1 MTTAEKEVAQPPL
14 RTEIVAGIT
23 TFFTMAYIVI
33 LNPAILAAE
42 GTGMPFAPVMTAT
55 VLLAASM
62 TLMMGLYAKL
72 PYAVAP
78 GMGINAI
85 FAFGLVIGKKI
96 PWPVALGIVFWAGVL
111 FVVVSATNLRVGIAR
126 AIPKNIR
133 NATAVGIGVF
143 LSFIGLKGAGVI
155 AADPLTFVRPGRLD
169 LRSVLAVFGIFFAAA
184 LLRRKSPFAF
194 LATIAVIT
202 LVSLPLGLAKM
213 PAHVFAIPDI
223 TLLGK
228 LDVMGALKLS
238 LAPAIVAI
246 LFTDLFDSLSTFI
259 GVSQAAKLV
268 DKDGEPLRLKEGL
281 LVDAFATLGAALLG
295 TSSGTAFIESTA
307 GVEVGGRTGRT
318 SVVTALCFLPCLVI
332 GPLVEVVPPHATAP
346 VLVVVGAL
354 MFRNVKTLALESLE
368 DAVPAFLTVLLIPLT
383 FSITQGILWGFI
395 AHCVSYALAGR
406 TAEVRPGTWG
416 LGAVSVGL
424 LLLERFQ

>member
-1 MTTAEKEVAQPPL
+1 VSAATEKTPSL
-14 RTEIVAGIT
+14 RTEVVAGIT

-33 LNPAILAAE
+33 LNPAILAAD
-42 GTGMPFAPVMTAT
+42 GTGMPFGAVMTAT

-62 TLMMGLYAKL
+62 TLAMGLYAKL

-96 PWPVALGIVFWAGVL
+96 PWPTALGIVFWAGVL

-143 LSFIGLKGAGVI
+143 LAFIGLKGAGVI

-169 LRSVLAVFGIFFAAA
+169 LRSVLAVSGIFVAAA

-194 LATIAVIT
+194 LATIGIIT
-202 LVSLPLGLAKM
+202 IVSLPLGLAKM

-238 LAPAIVAI
+238 LVPAIVAI

-268 DKDGEPLRLKEGL
+268 DEDGEPLRLKEGL
-281 LVDAFATLGAALLG
+281 LVDAFATLGAAILG

-332 GPLVEVVPPHATAP
+332 GPLAEVVPPHATAP

-354 MFRNVKTLALESLE
+354 MFRTVKRLDIESLE
-368 DAVPAFLTVLLIPLT
+368 DAVPAYLTVLLIPLT

-395 AHCVSYALAGR
+395 AHCISYALAGR
-406 TAEVRPGTWG
+406 SSEVRPGTWG

>member
-1 MTTAEKEVAQPPL
+1 MTRPEAPSL
-14 RTEIVAGIT
+14 RTEIVAGVT

-33 LNPAILAAE
+33 LNPAILAAP
-42 GTGMPFAPVMTAT
+42 GTGMPFGAVMSAT

-62 TLMMGLYAKL
+62 TLLMGLYAKL

-78 GMGINAI
+78 GMGINAF

-133 NATAVGIGVF
+133 AAAAVGIGIF
-143 LSFIGLKGAGVI
+143 LAFIGLKNAGLVV
-155 AADPLTFVRPGRLD
+155 ADPATFVRLGVID
-169 LRSVLAVFGIFFAAA
+169 LRSALAVAGVFFATA
-184 LLRRKSPFAF
+184 LMRRKSPFAF
-194 LATIAVIT
+194 LATIGVIT
-202 LVSLPLGLAKM
+202 AISLPLGLAKM
-213 PAHVFAIPDI
+213 PARILAVPDI

-238 LAPAIVAI
+238 LLPAIAAI
-246 LFTDLFDSLSTFI
+246 LITDLFDSISTFI

-268 DKDGEPLRLKEGL
+268 DEHGEPLRLKEGL

-295 TSSGTAFIESTA
+295 TSSGTAYIESTA

-332 GPLVEVVPPHATAP
+332 GPLAEVVPPHATAP

-354 MFRNVKTLALESLE
+354 MFRSVKTLAVEALE
-368 DAVPAFLTVLLIPLT
+368 DAVPAYLTIVLIPLT

-395 AHCVSYALAGR
+395 AHCAAYALSGR
-406 TAEVRPGTWG
+406 ASEIKAGTWG
-416 LGAVSVGL
+416 LGAVSIAL
-424 LLLERFQ
+424 LVLERFQ

>member
-1 MTTAEKEVAQPPL
+1 MSATTEKEPSL

-42 GTGMPFAPVMTAT
+42 GTGMPFGAVMTAT

-62 TLMMGLYAKL
+62 TLAMGLYAKL

-96 PWPVALGIVFWAGVL
+96 PWPTALGIVFWAGVL

-126 AIPKNIR
+126 SIPKNIR

-143 LSFIGLKGAGVI
+143 LAFIGLKGAGVI

-169 LRSVLAVFGIFFAAA
+169 WRSVLAVAGIFLAAA

-194 LATIAVIT
+194 LATIASIT

-268 DKDGEPLRLKEGL
+268 DEDGEPLRLREGL
-281 LVDAFATLGAALLG
+281 LVDAFATLGAAILG

-332 GPLVEVVPPHATAP
+332 GPLAEIVPPHATAP

-354 MFRNVKTLALESLE
+354 MFRTVKTLDVESLE
-368 DAVPAFLTVLLIPLT
+368 DAVPAYLTILLIPLT

-406 TAEVRPGTWG
+406 SSEVKPGTWG
-416 LGAVSVGL
+416 LAMTSIGL
-424 LLLERFQ
+424 LALERLS

>member
-1 MTTAEKEVAQPPL
+1 MSAATEKTPSL
-14 RTEIVAGIT
+14 RTEVVAGIT
-23 TFFTMAYIVI
+23 TFFTMAYIVV

-42 GTGMPFAPVMTAT
+42 GTGMPFGAVMTAT

-62 TLMMGLYAKL
+62 TLAMGLYAKL

-96 PWPVALGIVFWAGVL
+96 PWPTALGIVFWAGVL
-111 FVVVSATNLRVGIAR
+111 FVVVSATNLRVGIAK

-143 LSFIGLKGAGVI
+143 LAFIGLKGAGVI

-169 LRSVLAVFGIFFAAA
+169 LRSVLAVSGIFVAAA
-184 LLRRKSPFAF
+184 LLRRKNPFAF
-194 LATIAVIT
+194 LATIGVIT

-268 DKDGEPLRLKEGL
+268 DEDGEPLRLKEGL

-332 GPLVEVVPPHATAP
+332 GPLAEVVPPHATAP

-354 MFRNVKTLALESLE
+354 MFRTVKTLDVESLE
-368 DAVPAFLTVLLIPLT
+368 DAVPAYLTILLIPLT

-406 TAEVRPGTWG
+406 SSEIKPGTWG

>member
-1 MTTAEKEVAQPPL
+1 MTTAEERPPL
-14 RTEIVAGIT
+14 RTEIIAGIT

-33 LNPAILAAE
+33 LNPAILAAD
-42 GTGMPFAPVMTAT
+42 GTGMPFGAVMTAT

-78 GMGINAI
+78 GMGINAF

-133 NATAVGIGVF
+133 NAAAVGIGVF
-143 LSFIGLKGAGVI
+143 LAFIGLKGAGVI
-155 AADPLTFVRPGRLD
+155 AADPVTFVRLGKLD
-169 LRSVLAVFGIFFAAA
+169 LRAILALAGIFFAAA
-184 LLRRKSPFAF
+184 MLRRKSPFAF
-194 LATIAVIT
+194 LATIIILTV
-202 LVSLPLGLAKM
+202 VSLPLGLAKM

-228 LDVMGALKLS
+228 LDVVGALKLS
-238 LAPAIVAI
+238 LVPAIAAI
-246 LFTDLFDSLSTFI
+246 LFTDLFDSISTFI

-268 DKDGEPLRLKEGL
+268 DAEGEPLRLKEGL
-281 LVDAFATLGAALLG
+281 LVDAFATLGAAILG

-332 GPLVEVVPPHATAP
+332 GPLAEVVPPHATAP

-354 MFRNVKTLALESLE
+354 MFKSVKTLALDALE
-368 DAVPAFLTVLLIPLT
+368 DALPAYLTILLIPLT

-395 AHCVSYALAGR
+395 AHCVAYALAGR
-406 TAEVRPGTWG
+406 AAEIKPGTWG